1 MLLFTTNMENK
12 LQTNSSARLFK
23 QQQQQRREQSNN
35 STVAAAAARN
45 SFRVLIVKNFM
56 RFSMWKLCKI
66 KTP

>member
-12 LQTNSSARLFK
+12 LQTNSSVRLGK
-23 QQQQQRREQSNN
+23 QQRRQQSNN
-35 STVAAAAARN
+35 STAAAATVPN

-56 RFSMWKLCKI
+56 RSSMWKLCKI